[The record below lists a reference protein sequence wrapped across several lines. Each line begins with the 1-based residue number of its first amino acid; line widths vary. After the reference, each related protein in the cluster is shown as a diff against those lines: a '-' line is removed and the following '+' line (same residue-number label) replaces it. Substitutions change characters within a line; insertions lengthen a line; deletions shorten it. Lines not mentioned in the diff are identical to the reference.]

1 MALDKR
7 TSAMLELTFASTFW
21 GFGFIAA
28 AWALRAM
35 GPLAVTGWRF
45 FLAASVGSF
54 FLFVIRREKFE
65 KDQFWLAAV
74 PGLLLSATLILG
86 AVWLDVDKA
95 TTNYR
100 WGGAQCGN
108 RDLSESS
115 VQLLFASFRSEY
127 NVTLE
132 YVVTTVKDK
141 QYRCITGFSISKT

>member
-1 MALDKR
+1 MARMRRTAFAVLATLALPAVAAADTSN
-7 TSAMLELTFASTFW
+7 TSAIAQLMVLEA
-21 GFGFIAA
+21 GDKNYK
-28 AWALRAM
+28 
-35 GPLAVTGWRF
+35 
-45 FLAASVGSF
+45 SF
-54 FLFVIRREKFE
+54 H
-65 KDQFWLAAV
+65 
-74 PGLLLSATLILG
+74 G

-132 YVVTTVKDK
+132 YAVTTLKDK

>member
-1 MALDKR
+1 MGAMRR
-7 TSAMLELTFASTFW
+7 TA
-21 GFGFIAA
+21 
-28 AWALRAM
+28 
-35 GPLAVTGWRF
+35 LAV
-45 FLAASVGSF
+45 
-54 FLFVIRREKFE
+54 
-65 KDQFWLAAV
+65 LAAV
-74 PGLLLSATLILG
+74 ASPAVAAADTSNTSAIAQLMVLEAGDKNYKSFHG

-100 WGGAQCGN
+100 WGGAQCGG

-132 YVVTTVKDK
+132 YVVTTLKDK